1 MITHCGWSVQLYL
14 ANHKLTPF
22 DVQIDSNLSF
32 ASYAVPSP
40 SLSLG
45 TEWYLIW
52 RDDSSTQPQQVV
64 VGTVNQFEGEQQS
77 RSNELQESL
86 VGTSI
91 SPQSIEGVYPSVKGI
106 IRMGIAPLKLNLQLR
121 RGHSNPLPLNDSKL
135 ELPIASFQLVIYPE
149 QGTKEDINGPVNS
162 LGSQTIQQQQDYSP
176 LTPTVPSTEPLQPP
190 SNEEEEDQLVS
201 LSLALSS
208 SRSQLS
214 ELSHSLSQERSKS
227 TYFEQAVETL
237 YNRFEP
243 NQELEYSNH
252 RLKNESLAPHIRVAV
267 AVARDRAREK
277 LGREEKEGRKKEIEG
292 FLERLNQGVAG
303 AGGNEDG

>member
-22 DVQIDSNLSF
+22 DVQIDANLSF
-32 ASYAVPSP
+32 ATYAVPSP

-52 RDDSSTQPQQVV
+52 RDDTSIQQVV

-106 IRMGIAPLKLNLQLR
+106 IRMGIAPLKLTLQLR

-135 ELPIASFQLVIYPE
+135 ELPIASFQLVVYPE
-149 QGTKEDINGPVNS
+149 QGTKQDINGPVNS
-162 LGSQTIQQQQDYSP
+162 HGNS
-176 LTPTVPSTEPLQPP
+176 
-190 SNEEEEDQLVS
+190 S
-201 LSLALSS
+201 LSLS
-208 SRSQLS
+208 
-214 ELSHSLSQERSKS
+214 
-227 TYFEQAVETL
+227 
-237 YNRFEP
+237 
-243 NQELEYSNH
+243 
-252 RLKNESLAPHIRVAV
+252 
-267 AVARDRAREK
+267 
-277 LGREEKEGRKKEIEG
+277 
-292 FLERLNQGVAG
+292 
-303 AGGNEDG
+303 

>member
-52 RDDSSTQPQQVV
+52 RDDSSTQPHQVV

-106 IRMGIAPLKLNLQLR
+106 IRMGIAPLKLTLQLR

-149 QGTKEDINGPVNS
+149 QGTMKEDINGPVNS
-162 LGSQTIQQQQDYSP
+162 LGSQTIQQDYSP
-176 LTPTVPSTEPLQPP
+176 STPTVPSTEPRKPP

-237 YNRFEP
+237 YNRFGP
-243 NQELEYSNH
+243 NQELEYLNH
-252 RLKNESLAPHIRVAV
+252 RLKNESLAPRIRVAV

-277 LGREEKEGRKKEIEG
+277 LGRGEKEGRKKEIEG
-292 FLERLNQGVAG
+292 LLERLNQGVG
-303 AGGNEDG
+303 RIGGNEDG